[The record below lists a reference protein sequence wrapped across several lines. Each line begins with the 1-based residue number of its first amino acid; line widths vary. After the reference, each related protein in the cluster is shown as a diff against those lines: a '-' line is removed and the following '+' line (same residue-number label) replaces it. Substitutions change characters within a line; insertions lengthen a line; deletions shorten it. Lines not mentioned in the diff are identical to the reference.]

1 MKKIHPL
8 LTVLALVALGTH
20 GPAAMAQ
27 ESTAEEHEVRGEVV
41 RVIPDQNQLRLRVT
55 EVEDGVAVSA
65 GDVTTFDLSEETEIR
80 TEDYYQSVRRPG
92 PMTINDLR
100 RGDRVTLHFAEVG
113 GRPIASAIEREEA
126 AEELAAADTADDME
140 ADATEDETE
149 AAALETGRDTLPAT
163 ATFMPLLALMG
174 LGFAGL
180 AAAIRY
186 RRR

>member
-8 LTVLALVALGTH
+8 LTLLALVAFGTH
-20 GPAAMAQ
+20 GPSAMAQ
-27 ESTAEEHEVRGEVV
+27 QSTDEEHEVRGEVV

-80 TEDYYQSVRRPG
+80 SEDYFQSVRRPG
-92 PMTINDLR
+92 PMTIDDLR
-100 RGDRVTLHFAEVG
+100 RGDRVTLRFAEVG
-113 GRPIASAIEREEA
+113 GRPIARAIAREEA
-126 AEELAAADTADDME
+126 AEEVAAADTAA
-140 ADATEDETE
+140 ADARADETE

-174 LGFAGL
+174 LGFAGA

-186 RRR
+186 RRRR